1 MDKSLKPKIKTI
13 LFAAVLIVLM
23 LVTQFVAAF
32 FGSAAVSFVTVFMGK
47 SLDVQSLIPIS
58 LLVSE
63 IVCII
68 VFGIWYFN
76 KYVKKDKNE
85 GVYES
90 GLKKILN
97 FKDLV
102 FIITLT
108 VAGFF
113 LANIISQFI
122 SAAIPEAGQ
131 KFKSVMDSVLVDGNI
146 FGVIATALLGPIAEE
161 LVFRGLLVKNAK
173 KEFGLIGCMV
183 LSGIAFGIMHLNPI
197 QGIYA
202 IPLGMIFAYFAYRY
216 NSIIPTI
223 LAHIINNSIAV
234 FLPKIYHGDMGYIT
248 CAVLCLAFLAVSV
261 TVKKCFF
268 KKELVIS

>member
-1 MDKSLKPKIKTI
+1 MKLQQGNLQKNKVII
-13 LFAAVLIVLM
+13 LCLIAV
-23 LVTQFVAAF
+23 
-32 FGSAAVSFVTVFMGK
+32 FVTAIAIFAGYGIKRLYIGK
-47 SLDVQSLIPIS
+47 KLESLMNSL
-58 LLVSE
+58 
-63 IVCII
+63 
-68 VFGIWYFN
+68 
-76 KYVKKDKNE
+76 
-85 GVYES
+85 
-90 GLKKILN
+90 
-97 FKDLV
+97 
-102 FIITLT
+102 
-108 VAGFF
+108 
-113 LANIISQFI
+113 
-122 SAAIPEAGQ
+122 
-131 KFKSVMDSVLVDGNI
+131 LVDGNI
-146 FGVIATALLGPIAEE
+146 FGVISTVLLGPIAEE

-248 CAVLCLAFLAVSV
+248 CTVLCLAFLAVSV